1 MDEAESGAPG
11 RKKVPQSLLHKAKQ
25 FFILFASHLFALH
38 MCCRNVIFHG
48 IKEDESLE
56 TVCVEHVVC
65 KCSG

>member
-11 RKKVPQSLLHKAKQ
+11 RKKVPQSLLHKA
-25 FFILFASHLFALH
+25 IIHSFASHLFALH

-56 TVCVEHVVC
+56 TACVEHVVC